1 MIVVSNATGRMAV
14 KGVQIRRF
22 AAIGFAQPIDGITVQ
37 SEGNGFPRAHCVLE
51 MQRRRVI
58 MIVVGAPAM
67 AAPFVEFS
75 NFRSNLAPVILRV
88 KNWNPIGCKS
98 DGSAQKASLD
108 ARWRGGWYRKK
119 RNAPGVRAGVTL
131 GNWDVLLPVRNA
143 GHHRMGWQST
153 AFNVKKALVPTHSN
167 LGSKRFENGSL
178 IGSVA
183 LFAPR

>member
-1 MIVVSNATGRMAV
+1 
-14 KGVQIRRF
+14 
-22 AAIGFAQPIDGITVQ
+22 
-37 SEGNGFPRAHCVLE
+37 
-51 MQRRRVI
+51 

-88 KNWNPIGCKS
+88 KNWNSIGCES
-98 DGSAQKASLD
+98 DGAAQKASFD
-108 ARWRGGWYRKK
+108 ARWRGGCHWEK

-153 AFNVKKALVPTHSN
+153 AFNVKKALVPTHCN
-167 LGSKRFENGSL
+167 LGSKGFENRSL
-178 IGSVA
+178 IRPVA
-183 LFAPR
+183 SLAPR